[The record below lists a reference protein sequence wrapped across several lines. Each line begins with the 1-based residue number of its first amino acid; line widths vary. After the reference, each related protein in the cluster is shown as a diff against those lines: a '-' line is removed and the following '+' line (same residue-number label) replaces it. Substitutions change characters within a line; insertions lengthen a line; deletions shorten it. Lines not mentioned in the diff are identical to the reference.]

1 MDEAERAAIEAV
13 VTDYLEGMI
22 WNDPERLR
30 RAMHP
35 LCMQAGHYKGQ
46 LEFYDRD
53 AFIEALENEATE
65 EPGTP
70 YEAEIASIDMTGDV
84 AVVKVTDTCFGSSFT
99 DYLTLIKIDGQ
110 WRIAMKAFFDHA
122 DEGRSQP

>member
-1 MDEAERAAIEAV
+1 MDDGERAAIEAV

-53 AFIEALENEATE
+53 ASIEALENEKAE

-70 YEAEIASIDMTGDV
+70 FDAEIVSVDITGDV
-84 AVVKVTDTCFGSSFT
+84 AVAKVTNTCFGSSFT
-99 DYLTLIKIDGQ
+99 DYLTLIRVENRWQ
-110 WRIAMKAFFDHA
+110 IAMKAFFDHA
-122 DEGRSQP
+122 NEATG